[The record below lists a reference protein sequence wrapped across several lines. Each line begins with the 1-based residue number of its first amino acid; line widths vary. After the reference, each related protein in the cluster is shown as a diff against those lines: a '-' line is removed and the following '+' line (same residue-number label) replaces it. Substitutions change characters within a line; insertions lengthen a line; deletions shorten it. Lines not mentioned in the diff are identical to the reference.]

1 MHNPANPRTGTFIMF
16 QSIRR
21 VIPARQRGQSTVE
34 YIVITAFGILILIE
48 GGNSAPVVEV
58 ATALKNAYKG
68 FAYAIS
74 YSTTLMAL

>member
-1 MHNPANPRTGTFIMF
+1 MF
-16 QSIRR
+16 QHIRR
-21 VIPARQRGQSTVE
+21 AIPARQRGQSTVE
-34 YIVITAFGILILIE
+34 YIVVTAFGVLILIE

-58 ATALKNAYKG
+58 VTAMKNAYKG

>member
-1 MHNPANPRTGTFIMF
+1 MF

-21 VIPARQRGQSTVE
+21 TFPARLRGQSTVE
-34 YIVITAFGILILIE
+34 YIVVTAFGILILIE